1 VNVPI
6 DLHWLEAV
14 LLSSVRMAG
23 FLVSA
28 PPFSYRAFPA
38 RVKAILALAL
48 GLAVSPKVVPEY
60 VQLESTGAFLG
71 AIVAELLLGL
81 VLGFLVYITFAAV
94 QAAGDILDVF
104 GGFQL
109 AQAFDPQSLT
119 NGAQFSRL
127 FYMAALALMLSSD
140 AYQLLLAGL
149 FRSYDAIGIGVGID
163 LTMPAAQMVDSVTHM
178 FVAALQ
184 IAGPLVVVLFLA
196 DVGLGLLTRV
206 APALNAFSLGFPL
219 KILLTVTLGGLVLA
233 TLPAVVAALTKV
245 ALDAFGSVR

>member
-1 VNVPI
+1 MNIPI
-6 DLHWLEAV
+6 DLNWLEAV
-14 LLSSVRMAG
+14 LLASVRMAG

-48 GLAVSPKVVPEY
+48 GLAVSPKVVPGY
-60 VQLESTGAFLG
+60 VQLDSGAFLG
-71 AIVAELLLGL
+71 AIIAELLLGL

-140 AYQLLLAGL
+140 AYQLLLSGL
-149 FRSYDAIGIGVGID
+149 FRSYDAIGLGVGID
-163 LTMPAAQMVDSVTHM
+163 LTMPAAQMVESVTHM
-178 FVAALQ
+178 FVASLQ

-219 KILLTVTLGGLVLA
+219 KILLTVLLGGLVLA

-245 ALDAFGSVR
+245 ALDAFGSVG

>member
-1 VNVPI
+1 VDIPLDARWI
-6 DLHWLEAV
+6 EAV
-14 LLSSVRMAG
+14 LLSTVRMAG
-23 FLVSA
+23 FLVIA

-38 RVKAILALAL
+38 RVKAILAVAL
-48 GLAVSPKVVPEY
+48 GLAVSPKVVPGYE
-60 VQLESTGAFLG
+60 LLDGGAFIG
-71 AIVAELLLGL
+71 AVVVELLLGL

-94 QAAGDILDVF
+94 QAAGDLLDVF

-140 AYQLLLAGL
+140 AYQLLLGGL
-149 FRSYDAIGIGVGID
+149 FRSYDAIGLGVGID
-163 LTMPAAQMVDSVTHM
+163 LAMPAAQMVESVTHM
-178 FVAALQ
+178 FLAALQ

-219 KILLTVTLGGLVLA
+219 KLLLTVTLGGLVLA

-245 ALDAFGSVR
+245 ALDAFGSVG

>member
-1 VNVPI
+1 MNIPI
-6 DLHWLEAV
+6 DLNWLEAV
-14 LLSSVRMAG
+14 LLASVRMAG
-23 FLVSA
+23 FIVSA

-48 GLAVSPKVVPEY
+48 GLAVSPKVVPGY
-60 VQLESTGAFLG
+60 VQLDSGAFLR
-71 AIVAELLLGL
+71 AIIAELLLGL
-81 VLGFLVYITFAAV
+81 LLGFFVFITFAAV

-109 AQAFDPQSLT
+109 AQAFDPQSMH

-127 FYMAALALMLSSD
+127 FYMAALALLLSSD
-140 AYQLLLAGL
+140 AYQLLLGGL
-149 FRSYDAIGIGVGID
+149 FRSYDAIGLGVGID
-163 LTMPAAQMVDSVTHM
+163 LAMPAMQMVESVSHM
-178 FVAALQ
+178 FMAALQ

-206 APALNAFSLGFPL
+206 APALNAFALGFPL
-219 KILLTVTLGGLVLA
+219 KILLAVTLGGLVLS

-245 ALDAFGSVR
+245 ALDAFGSVG